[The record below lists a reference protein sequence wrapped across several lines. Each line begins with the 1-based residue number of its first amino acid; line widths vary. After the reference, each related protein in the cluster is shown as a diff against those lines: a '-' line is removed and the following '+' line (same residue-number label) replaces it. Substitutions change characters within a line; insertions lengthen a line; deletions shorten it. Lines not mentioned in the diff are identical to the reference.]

1 MTTRRAFARQEESKL
16 QLALQELK
24 VSKDLCAQL
33 HSEREENEKELLT
46 ILKSNDK
53 LKASL
58 TRLHID
64 YSDLS
69 EERDRLK
76 SIVVSFDECAV
87 EYEQALKRIT
97 TLECELRDAQKY
109 ISELEVS
116 AHQATA
122 LHTHSLF
129 EELVE
134 NAPELVDVT
143 IENPVTIDLTNDT
156 LPAQRLD
163 NCSNNKL
170 KKYIKVNKLIKKTK
184 KILSKNKCISKIYKN
199 NSSLLSKF
207 NVCKLELEN
216 ISQRYESDTQ
226 LLELHIAQLQTSLRS
241 ITAKYESSEKML
253 NEYQLEMDELL
264 KLSKYN
270 SERFDSLTNNC
281 ICECKQLS
289 SPPPVNT
296 PPFQGILCDRTDLS
310 TVDSSLQHGNTYM
323 YSDEIGRNMGTYL
336 YSQFDTKVS
345 NSCLPNCCLSEIISQ
360 IHKDSK
366 NFNIQMYQ
374 LSGIHNTSFVAYH
387 GITRRTIYP

>member
-109 ISELEVS
+109 ISELEES

-143 IENPVTIDLTNDT
+143 IENP
-156 LPAQRLD
+156 
-163 NCSNNKL
+163 
-170 KKYIKVNKLIKKTK
+170 
-184 KILSKNKCISKIYKN
+184 N

-216 ISQRYESDTQ
+216 QRYESDTQ

-270 SERFDSLTNNC
+270 SER
-281 ICECKQLS
+281 
-289 SPPPVNT
+289 
-296 PPFQGILCDRTDLS
+296 S
-310 TVDSSLQHGNTYM
+310 TLNYKKRQ
-323 YSDEIGRNMGTYL
+323 
-336 YSQFDTKVS
+336 
-345 NSCLPNCCLSEIISQ
+345 
-360 IHKDSK
+360 
-366 NFNIQMYQ
+366 
-374 LSGIHNTSFVAYH
+374 
-387 GITRRTIYP
+387 